1 MKQNWGLEWGGG
13 AAYLLKSPYVQD
25 NIVKLKTYGQL
36 NIWGNSVESSIL
48 ANSYLISSLIF

>member
-25 NIVKLKTYGQL
+25 NIVKLKTFM
-36 NIWGNSVESSIL
+36 GNWVFGEIL
-48 ANSYLISSLIF
+48 SRVVFWLTVIL